1 MPRQWLGMELR
12 RLREAAGLTIHQVAT
27 ILDCSD
33 ATISRIETA
42 RVRPTPRDVRDM
54 LKIYRVTGQQR
65 DGLIQL
71 ARDARQKGWWHQA
84 FGDLPLT
91 KLVSLEHQASSIHTY
106 QSTVVPALLQTE
118 EYARVVLW
126 SSPPDPAIQTERRL
140 RFLIARQA
148 ILEREDPPTL
158 WAVLDE
164 DALRRPVGS
173 RHVMRRQLA
182 HLSDMAARPN
192 VVLQVLPH
200 DVGAHPGIDGRFEVL
215 RFNNPVDP
223 GVVHLEY
230 MTGDLHMEDTQIVS
244 RYVSIFDRLKVMA
257 LTPEESLNFI
267 IERLNKT

>member
-1 MPRQWLGMELR
+1 VPPRQSRTMPRQWLGMELR

-54 LKIYRVTGQQR
+54 LNIYRVTGQRR

-91 KLVSLEHQASSIHTY
+91 KLVSLEDQAISIHTY

-126 SSPPDPAIQTERRL
+126 SSPADPAIQTDRRL

-148 ILEREDPPTL
+148 ILERENPPTL
-158 WAVLDE
+158 RAVLDE
-164 DALRRPVGS
+164 DVLHRPVGS
-173 RHVMRRQLA
+173 RHVMQRQLV
-182 HLSDMAARPN
+182 HLSDMAAR
-192 VVLQVLPH
+192 
-200 DVGAHPGIDGRFEVL
+200 HPGIDGRFEVL

-230 MTGDLHMEDTQIVS
+230 MTGDLHVEDAQIVS
-244 RYVSIFDRLKVMA
+244 RYVSIFDRLKAMA

-267 IERLNKT
+267 MERLNKT